1 MQVVVL
7 SLGCVRQG
15 SRYYAFLSHLL
26 ETHLWITPSTSKPC
40 ANSKN
45 KAGGEGVFYQ
55 RRPSYP
61 RASFFCLL
69 RYEVRQTDI
78 NSAEMPAR
86 SHSAYTIFFS
96 VFRRANHVS
105 TLKCLSKYRTMNSI
119 ALALSTSI
127 GEPAVHFCLW
137 FPSLTRWKSLNYDHL
152 WDTFFKILATIAYF
166 DRTV

>member
-15 SRYYAFLSHLL
+15 SRHHAFYLIYWRHTYESRPPHQDPARIARIRQEERVSFTKDDPAIL
-26 ETHLWITPSTSKPC
+26 EL
-40 ANSKN
+40 
-45 KAGGEGVFYQ
+45 
-55 RRPSYP
+55 R
-61 RASFFCLL
+61 FFCLL
-69 RYEVRQTDI
+69 RYEVRQIDI

-127 GEPAVHFCLW
+127 GGPAVHFCLW
-137 FPSLTRWKSLNYDHL
+137 FPSLTR
-152 WDTFFKILATIAYF
+152 
-166 DRTV
+166 